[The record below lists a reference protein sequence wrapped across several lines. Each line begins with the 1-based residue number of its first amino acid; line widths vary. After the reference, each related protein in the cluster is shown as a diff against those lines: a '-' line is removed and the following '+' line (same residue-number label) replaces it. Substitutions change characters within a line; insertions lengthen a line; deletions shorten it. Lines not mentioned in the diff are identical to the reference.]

1 MAEKSKSNR
10 LIWIILAFVLIIFCC
25 TVVAVVSGVLIFKN
39 SDKQPKEEVEV
50 QLPTEGGDAEGDT
63 WLVMLYLDADDSILE
78 EDIFFDFNEAELV
91 GSSDKVHIVAQIDRY
106 AGADGYAGGGNWST
120 AKRYYITKDND
131 LDNINST
138 ELADLGEINMGSPD
152 TLIDF
157 AVWAANTYPAD
168 HHALILS
175 DHGGGWSGGW
185 TDSDPSYDYLTMN
198 ELDYAFSQILYGA
211 TLTKLD
217 LIGFDA
223 CLMSQLDVF
232 TVTAPY
238 ANFAVAS
245 EETEPATG
253 WAYTAFLQKLVDNS
267 AMDGREMAA
276 NIVDTYLEQDQRI
289 LNDGARARLMQ
300 GNTEITAQ
308 DIIDYLLPTATL
320 TAVDLAYI
328 PEITTALNEFAQY
341 MTGVDQVHVASARN
355 YATSFTSPFGKD
367 TVPSFIDLVNFS
379 YILENE
385 VGGAADNAAG
395 TKLREAISKAIVR
408 NKAGSEQA
416 GAQGISIYFPNSVMY
431 TDMYGGYDV
440 YTTINNRFMNDSLWD
455 EFLAYHY
462 ANVAFDPDSKTITI
476 PNRMEDVVGPGA
488 GTIQTSEMVL
498 SSESLSEGEILSFDT
513 KITGNNI
520 GYVYMQYGWLAK
532 DIRTML
538 VVLGMDY
545 IRADQT
551 REVMGV
557 YYPDWGSSGS
567 IPIHYEFE
575 PKLFFLTDGSESNI
589 TFIEVIASKYG
600 QTEDDVRI
608 TVPGIFTF
616 ANGGRQLYAEM
627 NFNDSGD
634 MTEVLGYTGE
644 IEVIDLES
652 GFEGLFQIDYP
663 GEEGGGDPY
672 PLTPSVGDTFMPFF
686 IGYIVED
693 DVYVNVKSD
702 PITFSEQPFYLAA
715 ESAAIF
721 DIDFDYYTAVAV
733 EDLDGN
739 LTDATS
745 VGIFSVK

>member
-1 MAEKSKSNR
+1 MA
-10 LIWIILAFVLIIFCC
+10 
-25 TVVAVVSGVLIFKN
+25 TPGAVTGP
-39 SDKQPKEEVEV
+39 QPN
-50 QLPTEGGDAEGDT
+50 A
-63 WLVMLYLDADDSILE
+63 
-78 EDIFFDFNEAELV
+78 
-91 GSSDKVHIVAQIDRY
+91 
-106 AGADGYAGGGNWST
+106 
-120 AKRYYITKDND
+120 ITLRQDND
-131 LDNINST
+131 LNNITST
-138 ELADLGEINMGSPD
+138 ELADLGEINMGNPD

-168 HHALILS
+168 RHALILS

-198 ELDYAFSQILYGA
+198 ELDYAFSQILFGA
-211 TLTKLD
+211 KLAKLD

-267 AMDGREMAA
+267 TMDGRELAA

-289 LNDGARARLMQ
+289 LNDNARARLTQ
-300 GNTEITAQ
+300 GNTEVTAQ
-308 DIIDYLLPTATL
+308 DIIDYLMPTATL

-341 MTGVDQVHVASARN
+341 MTTIDQVHVAGARN

-367 TVPSFIDLVNFS
+367 TVPSFIDLVNFT
-379 YILENE
+379 YILEYE
-385 VGGAADNAAG
+385 VGEGADNTAG
-395 TKLREAISKAIVR
+395 SKLRDAVSKAIVR
-408 NKAGSEQA
+408 NKAGSEMA

-431 TDMYGGYDV
+431 TDTYGGYDV
-440 YTTINNRFMNDSLWD
+440 YTTINNRFMNDCLWD

-462 ANVAFDPDSKTITI
+462 ANVAFDPDSKTVTI
-476 PNRMEDVVGPGA
+476 PNRMEDVAGPGA
-488 GTIQTSEMVL
+488 GNIHTSDMVL
-498 SSESLSEGEILSFDT
+498 SSEMVSEGEILSFDT
-513 KITGNNI
+513 EITGNNI

-545 IRADQT
+545 IRADRT
-551 REVMGV
+551 REAMGV

-567 IPIHYEFE
+567 IPVHYEFE
-575 PKLFFLTDGSESNI
+575 PRLFFLTDGSESNI
-589 TFIEVIASKYG
+589 SFVEVVASKYG
-600 QTEDDVRI
+600 ETEDDVQI

-644 IEVIDLES
+644 IEVVDLES

-672 PLTPSVGDTFMPFF
+672 PLTPSVGDSFMPFF
-686 IGYIVED
+686 IGYIIED
-693 DVYVNVKSD
+693 DVYLNVKSD
-702 PITFSEQPFYLAA
+702 PITFGEQPFYLAA

-733 EDLDGN
+733 AVEDVKW
-739 LTDATS
+739 TATLRTQPDY
-745 VGIFSVK
+745 VGHPI